1 MESKFKLTSERKNS
15 SKNRISINA
24 LENKDS
30 NIKKKNLDGAKSNL
44 KNTT

>member
-30 NIKKKNLDGAKSNL
+30 NIKKKNYYEKRNQLV
-44 KNTT
+44 